1 MEALRYHRERA
12 QWDNW
17 VKDLRTELY
26 QLLYQEPI
34 YPKNLYAE
42 HAPMKHDQYRRE
54 VIDRQIALMLRR
66 GIWKKSAY

>member
-12 QWDNW
+12 QWD
-17 VKDLRTELY
+17 KLGKGSAHRLY

-42 HAPMKHDQYRRE
+42 RAPMKHDQYRRE

-66 GIWKKSAY
+66 GIWKKSSY